1 MHLKTSAAG
10 DVAVSRCKKVCN
22 LEVGRILGGCGRDC
36 RDRVCKNCHPASY
49 HPLYSPRPCGAGGVR
64 YFNTILD
71 FTQIL
76 LPRLIY
82 KHIQNMLKLP
92 LIYFLTTF
100 LQTAFQLSNFCWE
113 QGKLTKHIC
122 KNSRSNLSWP
132 LIYLVGKLLPL
143 CWLFKS
149 NTRADAPGQ
158 ELKLICAN
166 AFHLRF

>member
-49 HPLYSPRPCGAGGVR
+49 HPLYSPCGAGGVR

-113 QGKLTKHIC
+113 QGKLTIC

-132 LIYLVGKLLPL
+132 LIYLVGKLLPF
-143 CWLFKS
+143 CWLFKR

-158 ELKLICAN
+158 ELKLICTN
-166 AFHLRF
+166 PFHLRF